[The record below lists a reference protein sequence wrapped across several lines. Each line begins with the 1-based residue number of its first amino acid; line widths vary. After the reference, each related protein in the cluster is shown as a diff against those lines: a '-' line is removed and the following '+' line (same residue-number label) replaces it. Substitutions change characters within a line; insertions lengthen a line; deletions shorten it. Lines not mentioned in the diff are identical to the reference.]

1 MKILTVLITALLVW
15 TGTPEPTTTKEVKG
29 DFSPVAVLELFTSQG
44 CSSCPPADALLN
56 KTIKESHNPKI
67 IGLSFHVSYW
77 NHLGWNDPYSSEAY
91 TKRQSWYNQSFNV
104 GVYTPQVVING
115 SDEYVGGNKS
125 ASETKIKSA
134 LSKPATV
141 AIDLSLTDGK
151 LHYDL
156 AGQYANTILNIAV
169 VQNEASN
176 FVKRGENGG
185 RQLTHNNVVL
195 SLDTRKVSINTGEI
209 ALKLPDTA
217 SKIIVFAQNSKTG
230 NVVGASQ
237 IEIN

>member
-1 MKILTVLITALLVW
+1 MKTLALLLTAGLAW
-15 TGTPEPTTTKEVKG
+15 TTTPTPTITKEVKG
-29 DFSPVAVLELFTSQG
+29 DYSPVAVLELFTSQG

-56 KTIKESHNPKI
+56 KTIKESRNPKI

-77 NHLGWNDPYSSEAY
+77 NYLGWNDPYSNEAY
-91 TKRQSWYNQSFNV
+91 TQRQSWYNQSFKA
-104 GVYTPQVVING
+104 GVYTPQVVVNG
-115 SDEYVGGNKS
+115 TDEYVGGNKA
-125 ASETKIKSA
+125 ASETKIKEA
-134 LSKPATV
+134 LAKPATV

-151 LHYDL
+151 LVYRL
-156 AGQYANTILNIAV
+156 AGQYANTILNVAV

-195 SLDTRKVSINTGEI
+195 SLDTRKNKLATGEVS
-209 ALKLPDTA
+209 LQLPSAA
-217 SKIIVFAQNSKTG
+217 SKVIVFAQNEKDG